1 MTLYGR
7 VIHARSLI
15 LRLSGVMTTPALT
28 EASDLVIEV
37 LQVDDHAVAHD
48 IDDLRAE
55 YAGREKV
62 EDELSS
68 RIYDGVT
75 RVVAALITADYILF
89 LGEKV
94 DHAALALVSPVYT
107 DDRSKHFQ
115 NSFQPS
121 GSVLSFIYIIPQN
134 TFLSNPKGDFL
145 YTMIKY
151 RI

>member
-1 MTLYGR
+1 M
-7 VIHARSLI
+7 
-15 LRLSGVMTTPALT
+15 
-28 EASDLVIEV
+28 IEV

-48 IDDLRAE
+48 IDNFRAE

-121 GSVLSFIYIIPQN
+121 GSVFLLSCENNLESVFPVYIIPQK

>member
-7 VIHARSLI
+7 VTHARSLI

-28 EASDLVIEV
+28 RRPT
-37 LQVDDHAVAHD
+37 VAHD
-48 IDDLRAE
+48 IDNFRAE